1 MSKLK
6 NLEDLFEHELKDLYS
21 AEKQLIEA
29 LPKMAKKAND
39 PQLKKAF
46 ESHLKET
53 ETQKERLE
61 QAFELLSL
69 SPGRLK
75 CKAMEGLIEEGEDM
89 IDENATPETKD
100 AGLIASAQ
108 RIEHYEIS
116 GYGTAAHFAQRLG
129 KNDVYNLLEK
139 SLAEEQKTDT
149 LLNDLAKSY
158 INQKAMAGS
167 AKNS

>member
-6 NLEDLFEHELKDLYS
+6 NLEDLFHHEVKDLYS

-29 LPKMAKKAND
+29 LPKMAEKAHD

-46 ESHLKET
+46 ESHLAQ
-53 ETQKERLE
+53 TQE
-61 QAFELLSL
+61 QKKRIEQVCEIIGI
-69 SPGRLK
+69 SPGRVK

-89 IDENATPETKD
+89 IDEKAEPEVKD

-129 KNDVYNLLEK
+129 LNEAYELLNTTLK
-139 SLAEEQKTDT
+139 EEQNADT
-149 LLNDLAKSY
+149 KLNKLAKSW
-158 INQKAMAGS
+158 INQKAE
-167 AKNS
+167 

>member
-21 AEKQLIEA
+21 AEKQLLEA
-29 LPKMAKKAND
+29 LPKMAKKASD
-39 PQLKKAF
+39 PQLKQAF
-46 ESHLKET
+46 EKHLKET
-53 ETQKERLE
+53 QGQKERLE
-61 QAFELLSL
+61 QIFGLLDMTA
-69 SPGRLK
+69 GRLK
-75 CKAMEGLIEEGEDM
+75 CKAMEGLITEGEDM
-89 IDENATPETKD
+89 IDEEATPETKD

-129 KNDVYNLLEK
+129 KKEVYQLLEQ
-139 SLAEEQKTDT
+139 SLGEEQKTDT

-158 INQKAMAGS
+158 INQKAMAS
-167 AKNS
+167 NSKTS

>member
-29 LPKMAKKAND
+29 LPKMAKKASD

-46 ESHLKET
+46 ETHLKET
-53 ETQKERLE
+53 ETQRERLD
-61 QAFELLSL
+61 QIFSLLNL

-75 CKAMEGLIEEGEDM
+75 CKAMEGLIAEGEDM
-89 IDENATPETKD
+89 IDENATAETKD

-116 GYGTAAHFAQRLG
+116 GYGTAAHFAERLG
-129 KNDVYNLLEK
+129 KKDVFKLLEQ
-139 SLAEEQKTDT
+139 SLNEEQKTDT

-167 AKNS
+167 SKTT